1 MKSNIKQAVVISFLL
16 LLIVNSFGVSVNAKK
31 EKKPKS
37 LAEAAG
43 LSKIPK
49 IKSESGIIIDA
60 DSGAVLLAK
69 KENKKQ
75 YPASITKVMTV
86 LLALEHGNP
95 EDVMTCS
102 RKAVMSIERGSSHIG
117 IKPDEK
123 LVLKDALRG
132 ILLMSANEISNSV
145 GEYVAGDMKSFAKM
159 MTKRAKS
166 LGCKNTHFM
175 NASGLHDDKHYTT
188 AYDMALIL
196 REAMQYDLFRE
207 IVMTRQAY
215 IPKTNLTDEKRY
227 LSNSNKLILKN
238 SPYYYEKCTGG
249 KTGFTQRAWHTLVN
263 SADNGEMKLISA
275 VLRSQGRPDKWTDTI
290 SWFDYCFEN
299 FYNIKL
305 NSDAGDKEFK
315 ALKAIKIDGEPLIKE
330 HSVLRYLKE
339 NASVTLPKGVDF
351 SQVKLEAEVVEDNKS
366 EERVIELTYTYND
379 FVVGKC
385 SVVEDLSAEKAY
397 HFNNENKAEAEN
409 VNVDT
414 DKTKSVFNSVGFWL
428 IVAAVILVVV
438 AIVLWFTVIRKKG
451 LLGDYFFKK
460 TGKNKFSFDKS
471 LFKRH

>member
-1 MKSNIKQAVVISFLL
+1 MKLNIKQAVVISFLL
-16 LLIVNSFGVSVNAKK
+16 LLILNGLGLSVHAEKK
-31 EKKPKS
+31 KKPKS

-60 DSGAVLLAK
+60 ESGAVLLAK
-69 KENKKQ
+69 NEHKKQ

-86 LLALEHGNP
+86 LLALENGNP
-95 EDVMTCS
+95 DDVMTCS

-117 IKPDEK
+117 IQPDEK
-123 LVLKDALRG
+123 LVLKDALHG

-196 REAMQYDLFRE
+196 REAMKHELFRK
-207 IVMTRQAY
+207 IVTTRQAY

-249 KTGFTQRAWHTLVN
+249 KTGFTQKAWHTLVN
-263 SADNGEMKLISA
+263 SADNGEIKLISA
-275 VLRSQGRPDKWTDTI
+275 VLRSQGRPDKWKDTI
-290 SWFDYCFEN
+290 SGFDYCFEH
-299 FYNIKL
+299 FYNVKL

-315 ALKAIKIDGEPLIKE
+315 ALRAIKVDDKPLIKE
-330 HSVLRYLKE
+330 DSALSYLQE
-339 NASVTLPKGVDF
+339 NPSVTLPKGEDF
-351 SQVKLEAEVVEDNKS
+351 SRVKLKAKVVEDRSN
-366 EERVIELTYTYND
+366 ERLIAVTYTYNGC
-379 FVVGKC
+379 VVGKC
-385 SVVEDLSAEKAY
+385 RVLEKLSAKQASDL
-397 HFNNENKAEAEN
+397 KDDSST
-409 VNVDT
+409 DT
-414 DKTKSVFNSVGFWL
+414 DGVTSEKGESKSVFNKIGFWIITASVVL
-428 IVAAVILVVV
+428 IIAAI
-438 AIVLWFTVIRKKG
+438 ILWFTVIRKKG
-451 LLGDYFFKK
+451 LFEDGFFNKN
-460 TGKNKFSFDKS
+460 GKNKFSFDKS